1 MKKHLTLFLLL
12 LCALTATAQEYRSFQ
27 TPDGNHIK
35 QLCNSNPESIRSLVR
50 RVATP
55 NLATPPTTQECVL
68 AYFGSSY
75 INHEREQEFLQK
87 MLTAIQKGEQERSLM
102 LADEVLSVNPVNLT
116 ALIHKGR
123 HIPEAASDV
132 PARDISKNS
141 LEGMRI
147 IGNRIL
153 DAIATTGDGT
163 EAHPFFVAS
172 NNDANYF
179 MKYRLHK
186 KGAKST
192 KVTVLHLNSIQTAV
206 GNCYN
211 RSTTSLEVQE
221 IEP

>member
-1 MKKHLTLFLLL
+1 
-12 LCALTATAQEYRSFQ
+12 
-27 TPDGNHIK
+27 
-35 QLCNSNPESIRSLVR
+35 
-50 RVATP
+50 
-55 NLATPPTTQECVL
+55 
-68 AYFGSSY
+68 
-75 INHEREQEFLQK
+75 

-102 LADEVLSVNPVNLT
+102 LADEVLSVNPLNLT

-172 NNDANYF
+172 NDDANYF
-179 MKYRLHK
+179 MKYRLHE

-192 KVTVLHLNSIQTAV
+192 KVTILHLNSTQTAV
-206 GNCYN
+206 GDCHN